1 MSASYAQFK
10 RVENTRVS
18 RERDGR
24 RGRELASL
32 IGAVVPIALALLAY
46 TGLHLQTVQT
56 GYAVDR
62 DRRAVTRLLEERQ
75 KLLVRLAAATSPA
88 RTAAFAGSAG
98 FVPPRSGQTYS
109 FSAEP
114 RR

>member
-10 RVENTRVS
+10 RVDNTRVS

-24 RGRELASL
+24 RGKELAAL
-32 IGAVVPIALALLAY
+32 IAAVVPIALALLAY

-75 KLLVRLAAATSPA
+75 KLLVRLAAATAPA
-88 RTAAFAGSAG
+88 RTSRFAASTG
-98 FVPPRSGQTYS
+98 FVPPRTGQIYS
-109 FSAEP
+109 FSTGP
-114 RR
+114 GR

>member
-32 IGAVVPIALALLAY
+32 IGAVLPIALALLAY

-88 RTAAFAGSAG
+88 RTSKFAASAG
-98 FVPPRSGQTYS
+98 FVPPRTGQTYS
-109 FSAEP
+109 FSKEP

>member
-109 FSAEP
+109 FSADP

>member
-10 RVENTRVS
+10 RVDNTRVS

-24 RGRELASL
+24 RGKELAAL
-32 IGAVVPIALALLAY
+32 IAAVVPIALALLAY

-75 KLLVRLAAATSPA
+75 KLLVRLAAATAPA
-88 RTAAFAGSAG
+88 RTARFASSSG
-98 FVPPRSGQTYS
+98 FVPPRTGQIYT
-109 FSAEP
+109 FSAGKE
-114 RR
+114 R

>member
-10 RVENTRVS
+10 RVENTRVA
-18 RERDGR
+18 RERDRR

-32 IGAVVPIALALLAY
+32 VAAIVPIALALLAY

-62 DRRAVTRLLEERQ
+62 DRRTVTRLLEERQ
-75 KLLVRLAAATSPA
+75 KLLVRLAAATAPS
-88 RTAAFAGSAG
+88 RTAAFAAGAG
-98 FVPPRSGQTYS
+98 FVPPRTGQIYA
-109 FSAEP
+109 FSAP
-114 RR
+114 AKP

>member
-1 MSASYAQFK
+1 
-10 RVENTRVS
+10 VS
-18 RERDGR
+18 L
-24 RGRELASL
+24 LA
-32 IGAVVPIALALLAY
+32 AVLPIALALLAY

-88 RTAAFAGSAG
+88 RTAQFAAGSG
-98 FVPPRSGQTYS
+98 FVPPRAGQIYS
-109 FSAEP
+109 FSSEP

>member
-10 RVENTRVS
+10 RVENTRVA

-24 RGRELASL
+24 RGKELVSL
-32 IGAVVPIALALLAY
+32 LAAVLPIALALLAY

-62 DRRAVTRLLEERQ
+62 DRRAVIRLLEERQ

-88 RTAAFAGSAG
+88 RTAKFASGAG
-98 FVPPRSGQTYS
+98 FVPPRAGQIYS
-109 FSAEP
+109 FSPEP

>member
-1 MSASYAQFK
+1 VSASYAQFK
-10 RVENTRVS
+10 RVDNTRVS

-32 IGAVVPIALALLAY
+32 IGAVLPIALALLAY

-88 RTAAFAGSAG
+88 RTAKFATSAG
-98 FVPPRSGQTYS
+98 FVPPRTGQTYS

>member
-1 MSASYAQFK
+1 VSASYAQFK

-24 RGRELASL
+24 RGKELVSL
-32 IGAVVPIALALLAY
+32 LAAVLPIALALLAY

-88 RTAAFAGSAG
+88 RTAKFAAGTG
-98 FVPPRSGQTYS
+98 FVPQRAGQIYS